1 MSPME
6 MRGFVARGE
15 VVAAQPTTSMRN
27 GFYISFGSEHK
38 RLAPQ
43 PSTHTV
49 AAGSPA
55 EGTDREESPS
65 DVEDDRLIP
74 CSSSTEVL

>member
-1 MSPME
+1 ME

-15 VVAAQPTTSMRN
+15 VAAAQPSTSTRN

-43 PSTHTV
+43 PSTQ
-49 AAGSPA
+49 AAAASSSAG
-55 EGTDREESPS
+55 GTDRAQSPDAEENQ
-65 DVEDDRLIP
+65 LIP
-74 CSSSTEVL
+74 CSSDAEDV